1 MLKRM
6 VTSTAIGVG
15 VLLSLPVIALADP
28 TGNFSVVGDNPDTG
42 KQYTGTVKVTRS
54 GETYEVVW
62 DIAGS
67 QSVGTGLGAKF
78 VGNNRFRV
86 GPASR
91 DDIAL
96 SVGYTSDNSS
106 FGIAMYFE
114 QPDGTWKG
122 VWTYKGSKKAI
133 SEIWT
138 RK

>member
-1 MLKRM
+1 MRKRM
-6 VTSTAIGVG
+6 VMIAPMVAG
-15 VLLSLPVIALADP
+15 LLLAFPAVASADP
-28 TGNFSVVGDNPDTG
+28 TGSFSVVGDNPDTG
-42 KQYTGTVKVTRS
+42 KQYAGTVKVTRT

-67 QSVGTGLGAKF
+67 RSVGTGLGAKF
-78 VGNNRFRV
+78 VGDNRFRV

-122 VWTYKGSKKAI
+122 VWTYNGSKKAI
-133 SEIWT
+133 SEVWT